1 MPLYDYSSY
10 DEGVEQDTI
19 TVCNMTFNIEPGEYI
34 LHDYAPR
41 VILALFVLAIFLV
54 GTLGNLFVIVA
65 VILSK
70 RLQTTT
76 NVFIVNLAVSDFLTA
91 LFLPVHASTLLSKSS
106 CYIPDLLCKFVA
118 AATLTTLGCSVVT
131 LAAIAFHRFT
141 VLYGIMKP
149 KPKFNNVF
157 RTRNI
162 LIMVLF
168 TWLYPIVLMFI
179 ILPLNVGSLGY
190 ALQYKVC
197 AQNTEND
204 NSDFLTLAVCL
215 LVQFPAFVVI
225 IVCYI
230 NIFKMLRRHQHEMNA
245 IMTPSVRNENK
256 KSEVRIT
263 ITDDSSKE
271 QSDAASIG
279 IVNPGFD
286 ESDGFKSAPAADQ
299 EVLKEPSDADH
310 NDDNQPGNGEHSIIP
325 CEPTDQDSSMFREI
339 PPSGRTE
346 NNTQTLTCDNLATE
360 QQKLRFKLQRKL
372 TINIFIIIC
381 VYTLCVMPPAVIYL
395 IPSSDPA
402 VPWFTILFLCNVCVN
417 PIIYALRHPTFREVL
432 ICMVKCRYIDIP
444 EQSSFLIYLRYS
456 MSNKRN

>member
-1 MPLYDYSSY
+1 MPFYDYSSY
-10 DEGVEQDTI
+10 DEGIEQDTI

-41 VILALFVLAIFLV
+41 VILALLVLAIFLV
-54 GTLGNLFVIVA
+54 GTLGNLFVIAA
-65 VILSK
+65 VIFSK

-149 KPKFNNVF
+149 KPKFNDAF
-157 RTRNI
+157 STRNI

-168 TWLYPIVLMFI
+168 TWLYPIVLMVI
-179 ILPLNVGSLGY
+179 ILPLDVGSLGY

-230 NIFKMLRRHQHEMNA
+230 NIFKMLRRHQREMNA
-245 IMTPSVRNENK
+245 IMTPVMNE

-263 ITDDSSKE
+263 ITEDSSKE
-271 QSDAASIG
+271 KSDAASIG

-310 NDDNQPGNGEHSIIP
+310 YGNSQPGNGEHSMIP
-325 CEPTDQDSSMFREI
+325 CEPTDQDSSRFRKI

-346 NNTQTLTCDNLATE
+346 NNACDNLTTE
-360 QQKLRFKLQRKL
+360 QQKVRFKQQRKL

-395 IPSSDPA
+395 IPTSDPA

-417 PIIYALRHPTFREVL
+417 PIIYALKHPTFREVL
-432 ICMVKCRYIDIP
+432 ICMVKCKYIDIP
-444 EQSSFLIYLRYS
+444 EQSSFLINLRYS
-456 MSNKRN
+456 LSNRKN